1 MLLFTYF
8 YSLNHQILQMSKKV
22 ILVTGASS
30 GIGKQI
36 ALHLSE
42 KHTVYGTSRSK
53 TSLTNVTML
62 QLDLA
67 NVEGFQQEI
76 EKIIQKEG
84 KIDVLVNNAGVGITG
99 PLEETSVDA
108 AKKAFQTNV
117 FGTMELTNLVLPYL
131 RKQQSGQII
140 FITSIAG
147 YMGLPFRGY
156 YSASKA
162 ALISLVESLA
172 MEVKSFNIHVNSI
185 APGDFAT
192 NIASGRYTVEP
203 NKHSPYRA
211 YQTQLQL
218 MNEHV
223 DQGEDPIQ
231 MAYKVASL
239 IEGSPTNI
247 HYKVGSFLQKFSI
260 VLKRILPDFI
270 YQKMLMNHYKL

>member
-22 ILVTGASS
+22 ILVTGSSS

-42 KHTVYGTSRSK
+42 NHIVYGTSRSE

-84 KIDVLVNNAGVGITG
+84 KIDVLINNAGVGITG

-117 FGTMELTNLVLPYL
+117 FGTMELTNLVLPYM

-172 MEVKSFNIHVNSI
+172 MEVKSFNIQVNSI

-192 NIASGRYTVEP
+192 NIASGRFTVEP
-203 NKHSPYRA
+203 NKYSPYKA

-223 DQGEDPIQ
+223 DQGEDPKQ

-239 IEGSPTNI
+239 IEGSPTKI
-247 HYKVGSFLQKFSI
+247 HYKVGNFLQKFSI